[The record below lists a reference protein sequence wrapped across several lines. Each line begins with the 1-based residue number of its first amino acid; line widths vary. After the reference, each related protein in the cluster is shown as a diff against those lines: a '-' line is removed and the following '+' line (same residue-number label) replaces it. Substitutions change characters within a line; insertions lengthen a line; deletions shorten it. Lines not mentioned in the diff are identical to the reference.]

1 MSELDDLMIARI
13 ARELR
18 KPEQIDPS
26 FDRRVMAEIRA
37 GRAPAPGRS
46 LWQWLV
52 RPRSVQL
59 SPLGGLALAGAA
71 AAVMMV
77 AVSNVDRPGAPVAA
91 GDTVEQAVPPTAAQV
106 QTVQFVF
113 RAPTAQHVAL
123 VGDFNDWDGD
133 ATPLRRASGGLWT
146 VTVPLTAGRY
156 TYTFVVDG
164 ERWMADPA
172 APPAPPDESGRP
184 GSVVTIGESAL

>member
-1 MSELDDLMIARI
+1 VSELDDLMIARI

-18 KPEQIDPS
+18 KPERIDPA
-26 FDRRVMAEIRA
+26 FDGRVMAEIRA
-37 GRAPAPGRS
+37 GQSKAGRS
-46 LWQWLV
+46 AWQWLV
-52 RPRSVQL
+52 RRRSFQL
-59 SPLGGLALAGAA
+59 SPLGGFALAGTM

-77 AVSNVDRPGAPVAA
+77 AVSLGNGSRGADPATPVAA
-91 GDTVEQAVPPTAAQV
+91 TEPAPATLVSQPQS
-106 QTVQFVF
+106 VQFVV
-113 RAPTAQHVAL
+113 RAPGAQRVSL

-133 ATPLRRASGGLWT
+133 ATPLRSAAGGLWT

-172 APPAPPDESGRP
+172 APPAPPDDLGRP
-184 GSVVTIGESAL
+184 SSVVTIGGAS